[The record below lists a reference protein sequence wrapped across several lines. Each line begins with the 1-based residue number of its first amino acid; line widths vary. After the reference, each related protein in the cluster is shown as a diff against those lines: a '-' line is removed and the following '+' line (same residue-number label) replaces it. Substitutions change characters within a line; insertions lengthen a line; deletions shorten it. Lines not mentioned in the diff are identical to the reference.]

1 MNQDEA
7 IRVTD
12 EFLEEYTSREDYY
25 DADAEEA
32 KLWKQYVRR
41 GASANSIEVCFSI
54 PDGQMDDDPEL
65 LTLAQRAMDALF
77 AAHPEL
83 KQLEVTHSVSA

>member
-1 MNQDEA
+1 
-7 IRVTD
+7 
-12 EFLEEYTSREDYY
+12 
-25 DADAEEA
+25 
-32 KLWKQYVRR
+32 
-41 GASANSIEVCFSI
+41 
-54 PDGQMDDDPEL
+54 MDDDPEL